1 MGFVRGGC
9 FSAILKLESVEF
21 YGEYIRDPGKKNS
34 QESQGSRPGQCVSS
48 GALCPSEEHWTS
60 SVSLR
65 KVLF

>member
-21 YGEYIRDPGKKNS
+21 YGDRSKKNS

-65 KVLF
+65 EVLF

>member
-1 MGFVRGGC
+1 MGFLRGGC

-65 KVLF
+65 EVLF